1 MNCVTQGI
9 AAGPG
14 FNRPR
19 AERLDTG
26 ARPTL
31 GSPRMLALST
41 RTRPSSALTLIAA
54 MLALVASTPASAT
67 PETLKRSVGNVLF
80 APLDI
85 AASPVTAGKALYTNL
100 REIDDA
106 RWKRIVFP
114 IPGYLWILGV
124 QIGGGGI
131 REIAG
136 LLELVPGLGLL
147 FFDADLDPLFGPAER
162 NDALVDLETP
172 PLNIKFGVNYVASPS
187 R

>member
-1 MNCVTQGI
+1 
-9 AAGPG
+9 
-14 FNRPR
+14 
-19 AERLDTG
+19 
-26 ARPTL
+26 
-31 GSPRMLALST
+31 MLALST
-41 RTRPSSALTLIAA
+41 RTRPGSTLSLIAA
-54 MLALVASTPASAT
+54 MLAIVASTPASAT
-67 PETLKRSVGNVLF
+67 PETLKRSMGNVLF

-124 QIGGGGI
+124 QIGGGAI

-136 LLELVPGLGLL
+136 LLELAPGLGLW
-147 FFDADLDPLFGPAER
+147 FFDADLDPLFDPVER
-162 NDALVDLETP
+162 NDAWVDLETP
-172 PLNIKFGVNYVASPS
+172 PLKIKFGVNYVASPT

>member
-1 MNCVTQGI
+1 MDAVSS
-9 AAGPG
+9 
-14 FNRPR
+14 R
-19 AERLDTG
+19 ALF
-26 ARPTL
+26 
-31 GSPRMLALST
+31 SP
-41 RTRPSSALTLIAA
+41 
-54 MLALVASTPASAT
+54 MLALVAATLALFASTPASAT
-67 PETLKRSVGNVLF
+67 PETLKRSVGDILF

-85 AASPVTAGKALYTNL
+85 ATSPVTAGKALYTNL

-124 QIGGGGI
+124 QIGGGAI

-147 FFDADLDPLFGPAER
+147 FFDADLNPLFGPVER
-162 NDALVDLETP
+162 SDALVDLKTP
-172 PLNIKFGVNYVASPS
+172 PLNIKFGVNYIASSS